1 MADEQPLQNI
11 PLDDDKRDTVRINLP
26 QGPAG
31 KPPAMPTP
39 TVRLRPPG
47 TAPAVNPSAEHK
59 KATAAISQPALPTKP
74 KKDTAQVATA
84 TADSAT
90 ANPKKDTARVQM
102 PAPKPSV
109 PEMPR
114 PTVKLKREELNGNI
128 SAGFVRSQA
137 RFGLSRFI
145 RMFWPARRTMTIA
158 RPRRFG
164 GFARRGFGRSLRWG
178 IWTRHQVA
186 GCGQ

>member
-11 PLDDDKRDTVRINLP
+11 PLDDEKRDTVRINLP
-26 QGPAG
+26 QGVAG
-31 KPPAMPTP
+31 KPPVMPTP

-47 TAPAVNPSAEHK
+47 MPPAANPSTEHK
-59 KATAAISQPALPTKP
+59 KATAAISQPAVPVKA

-102 PAPKPSV
+102 PVAKPSI

-114 PTVKLKREELNGNI
+114 PTVKLKREEPPA
-128 SAGFVRSQA
+128 SAPVATPKPAAAPVPVEVVPSAIGGIDV
-137 RFGLSRFI
+137 GLAVAA
-145 RMFWPARRTMTIA
+145 MLVALA
-158 RPRRFG
+158 
-164 GFARRGFGRSLRWG
+164 
-178 IWTRHQVA
+178 VA
-186 GCGQ
+186 GYLFSLNRS